1 MITADGAVPLAG
13 PAREGTAGGARPRPG
28 GITRFAVC
36 AAALVAIALSFRA
49 GSRLDQIVIML
60 CAVLLLAATSIRF
73 AGRHLAGWA
82 LTWISYRLLRHH
94 GPVLATDPLHALSPD
109 FRLRQH
115 RDRAGNQCGIAGAG
129 DGWSAL
135 IRVSGEPPVDTLLT
149 ALRAACADTD
159 IPLAG
164 AQLTI
169 RTQGE
174 DRVYLLAARYRPV
187 LAPLPALLRG
197 GGEGGELRATAHAA
211 RALMATVA
219 AAGHRCT
226 LLEVGDLAAELRA
239 ALGGRT
245 PGPAPA
251 EGWGWWSAGGTTQAS
266 FVPLGRADPVS
277 ALLARAPGASVT
289 VTSYT
294 LWRTE
299 SGKLRDELTIR
310 VVDRLVVKE
319 GTGLAPRAR
328 DVRALTGP
336 LIPLYGRQAT
346 GIRRT
351 LPLAL
356 PR

>member
-1 MITADGAVPLAG
+1 LITADGPVPLTG
-13 PAREGTAGGARPRPG
+13 PVREGAARTACGEWLRPG
-28 GITRFAVC
+28 GITRLAVW
-36 AAALVAIALSFRA
+36 AAALAAVPLSFRD
-49 GSRLDQIVIML
+49 GGRLEQLVITL
-60 CAVLLLAATSIRF
+60 VAVLLLAATSIRF

-187 LAPLPALLRG
+187 QAPLPALLRG
-197 GGEGGELRATAHAA
+197 GGEGGELRATARAA
-211 RALMATVA
+211 LALMATVS

-226 LLEVGDLAAELRA
+226 LLEVGDFATELRA
-239 ALGGRT
+239 ALGGHT

-251 EGWGWWSAGGTTQAS
+251 EGWRWWSAGGTTQAS
-266 FVPLGRADPVS
+266 FIPLGRPDPVS
-277 ALLARAPGASVT
+277 TLLARAPGASVT

-294 LWRTE
+294 LWRTD
-299 SGKLRDELTIR
+299 SGKVRDELT
-310 VVDRLVVKE
+310 VRLVNEE
-319 GTGLAPRAR
+319 GTRLPPRAR
-328 DVRALTGP
+328 DIRAVTGP